1 MSCMNVGNVCIM
13 YADKTDRT
21 NRIGGKPTPRYVQIL
36 GKSQQG
42 VDVTGDRPK
51 SHWRVKSGHKAQT
64 FPGKKKFL
72 GGKSNTDQ
80 KSELRFR

>member
-1 MSCMNVGNVCIM
+1 M
-13 YADKTDRT
+13 TDT
-21 NRIGGKPTPRYVQIL
+21 LTGKKDTPTLIL
-36 GKSQQG
+36 KNKHDQG

-64 FPGKKKFL
+64 FPGKKKFP